1 MANRFTPIPS
11 NANLQQALQLINR
24 DLMALDAEAT
34 TKSYKQAGGNA
45 VVIGKLPNK
54 KNGITLSDNGNRQR
68 ILLGQHPKD
77 GHVGLWITK
86 EGIDVMDELKN
97 G

>member
-34 TKSYKQAGGNA
+34 TKRYKQAGGNA
-45 VVIGKLPNK
+45 VVMGRLPNK
-54 KNGITLSDNGNRQR
+54 KYGITLSDTGGKQS
-68 ILLGQHPKD
+68 ILLVQHPKD
-77 GHVGLWITK
+77 GRIGLWITK
-86 EGIDVMDELKN
+86 EGIDVMDELNK
-97 G
+97 

>member
-11 NANLQQALQLINR
+11 KANLQQALQLINR
-24 DLMALDAEAT
+24 NLMALDAEAT

-45 VVIGKLPNK
+45 VVMGRLPNK
-54 KNGITLSDNGNRQR
+54 KYGIALSDTGGKQR

-77 GHVGLWITK
+77 GHIGLWITK
-86 EGIDVMDELKN
+86 EGIDVMDELNK
-97 G
+97 

>member
-11 NANLQQALQLINR
+11 NANMQQALQLINR

-34 TKSYKQAGGNA
+34 TKKYKQAGGNA
-45 VVIGKLPNK
+45 VVMGRLPNK
-54 KNGITLSDNGNRQR
+54 KYGIALSDTGGKQR

-77 GHVGLWITK
+77 GHIGLWITK
-86 EGIDVMDELKN
+86 EGIDVMDELNK
-97 G
+97 

>member
-11 NANLQQALQLINR
+11 KANLQQALQLINR

-45 VVIGKLPNK
+45 VVMGRLPNK
-54 KNGITLSDNGNRQR
+54 KYGIALSDTGGKQR

-77 GHVGLWITK
+77 GHIGLWITK
-86 EGIDVMDELKN
+86 EGIGVMDELNK
-97 G
+97 

>member
-11 NANLQQALQLINR
+11 KANLQQALQLINR

-34 TKSYKQAGGNA
+34 TKKYKQAGGNA
-45 VVIGKLPNK
+45 VVMGRLPNK
-54 KNGITLSDNGNRQR
+54 KYGIALSDIGGKQR

-77 GHVGLWITK
+77 GHIGLWITK
-86 EGIDVMDELKN
+86 EGIDVMDELNK
-97 G
+97 

>member
-11 NANLQQALQLINR
+11 NVNLQQALQLINR

-34 TKSYKQAGGNA
+34 TKRYKQAGGNA
-45 VVIGKLPNK
+45 VVMGRLPNK
-54 KNGITLSDNGNRQR
+54 KYGITLSGIGGKER

-77 GHVGLWITK
+77 GHIGLWITK
-86 EGIDVMDELKN
+86 EGIDVMDELNK
-97 G
+97 

>member
-11 NANLQQALQLINR
+11 NVNLQQALQLINR
-24 DLMALDAEAT
+24 DLMALDAEST
-34 TKSYKQAGGNA
+34 TKNYKQAGGNA
-45 VVIGKLPNK
+45 VTMGRLPNK
-54 KNGITLSDNGNRQR
+54 KYGISLSDTGNKQR

-86 EGIDVMDELKN
+86 DGIDVMDELEN

>member
-11 NANLQQALQLINR
+11 KANLQQALQLINR

-34 TKSYKQAGGNA
+34 TKKYKQAGGNA
-45 VVIGKLPNK
+45 VVMGRLPNK
-54 KNGITLSDNGNRQR
+54 KYGIALSDIGGKQR

-77 GHVGLWITK
+77 GHIGLWITK
-86 EGIDVMDELKN
+86 ENIDVMDELNK
-97 G
+97 

>member
-11 NANLQQALQLINR
+11 KANLQQALQLINR

-45 VVIGKLPNK
+45 VVMGRLPNK
-54 KNGITLSDNGNRQR
+54 KYGIALSDIGGKQR

-77 GHVGLWITK
+77 GHIGLWITK
-86 EGIDVMDELKN
+86 EGIDVMDELNK
-97 G
+97 

>member
-11 NANLQQALQLINR
+11 KANLQQALQLINR

-45 VVIGKLPNK
+45 VVMGRLPNK
-54 KNGITLSDNGNRQR
+54 KYGIALSDTGGKQR
-68 ILLGQHPKD
+68 VLLGQHPKD
-77 GHVGLWITK
+77 GHIGLWITK
-86 EGIDVMDELKN
+86 EGIDVMDELNK
-97 G
+97 

>member
-45 VVIGKLPNK
+45 VVIGKLK
-54 KNGITLSDNGNRQR
+54 RMASLLAILAIASESCLGNTQKMGMLDYGSLKR
-68 ILLGQHPKD
+68 
-77 GHVGLWITK
+77 GLMLW
-86 EGIDVMDELKN
+86 MN
-97 G
+97 

>member
-34 TKSYKQAGGNA
+34 TKRYKQAGGNA
-45 VVIGKLPNK
+45 VVMGRLSNK
-54 KNGITLSDNGNRQR
+54 KYGITLSDIGGKER

-77 GHVGLWITK
+77 GHIGLWITK
-86 EGIDVMDELKN
+86 EGIDVMDELNK
-97 G
+97 

>member
-34 TKSYKQAGGNA
+34 TKNYKQAGGNA
-45 VVIGKLPNK
+45 VAMGRLPNK
-54 KNGITLSDNGNRQR
+54 KYGISLSDTGNKQR

-86 EGIDVMDELKN
+86 DGIDVMDELEN

>member
-11 NANLQQALQLINR
+11 KANLQQALQLINR

-34 TKSYKQAGGNA
+34 TKNYKQAGGNA
-45 VVIGKLPNK
+45 VVMGRLPNK
-54 KNGITLSDNGNRQR
+54 KYGIALSDTGGKQR

-77 GHVGLWITK
+77 GHIGLWITK
-86 EGIDVMDELKN
+86 EGIDVMDELNK
-97 G
+97 

>member
-11 NANLQQALQLINR
+11 KANLQQALQLINR

-34 TKSYKQAGGNA
+34 TKRYKQAGGNA
-45 VVIGKLPNK
+45 VVMGRLPNK
-54 KNGITLSDNGNRQR
+54 KYGIALSDTGGKQR

-77 GHVGLWITK
+77 GHIGLWITK
-86 EGIDVMDELKN
+86 EGIDVMDELNK
-97 G
+97 

>member
-34 TKSYKQAGGNA
+34 TKKYKQAGGNA
-45 VVIGKLPNK
+45 VVMGRLPNK
-54 KNGITLSDNGNRQR
+54 KYGITLSDT
-68 ILLGQHPKD
+68 
-77 GHVGLWITK
+77 VGR
-86 EGIDVMDELKN
+86 G
-97 G
+97 GR